1 MHAEGFFFQAFVYLA
16 AAVVAVVVAKR
27 LGLGSVLGYLLA
39 GAAIGPFG
47 LGLVGREGADV
58 MHFAEFGA
66 VMMLFAVGLELEPKL
81 LWQMRTPIL
90 GLGGAQVAATSA
102 AAALACLP
110 LGLRWKEAVAI
121 GLVVSLSS
129 TAIVLQSLEE
139 KGLLRTTAGRS
150 AFAVLLFQDIAVIPM
165 LAVFPLLASR
175 PAAAAGGEG
184 AWVESLPAP
193 LRALVVLSAIAAI
206 VVGGH
211 YAMGPAFRLVAKTR
225 LRELFT
231 AAALL
236 LVIGIALL
244 MQAVGMSPALG
255 AFVAGVVL
263 AGSEFRH
270 ELEGD
275 IEPFKGL
282 LLGLFF
288 LAVGASIDFRL
299 VAARP
304 GATAAAVGALVVG
317 KAALLYGLGRAFR
330 LSASQATLV
339 ALSLAQVGEFAFVL
353 LSFAAQHGVLD
364 GGASATLTAAVAL
377 SMALTPLVLLL
388 GERAILPRLGA
399 PERAEREADPI
410 DHRGAVIIA
419 GFGRFGQIVARY
431 LRAAGVR
438 TTVLEDD
445 SDQVELLRRF
455 GHEVYYGDATRL
467 DLLRAAGA
475 AEARA
480 LVVAIDGAE
489 ERLALVKTA
498 RKHFPRLAIF
508 ARASGRVDAYDLI
521 DAGVTH
527 VYRETFDTA
536 LRAAA
541 DALRALGARA
551 HRAHRLAQNFR
562 RYDEQNLRAMAEER
576 SRRDRQ
582 GFLDFV
588 RAQTDELERLLQNS
602 ARERGLVTSDDAW
615 DDATLRDE
623 IRRGAFVVH
632 SPDEAAPAG
641 GAAAGGGGAAGENGA
656 AARGGEAAAGDGAA
670 ARGGE
675 AAAGDEARG
684 GAGG

>member
-1 MHAEGFFFQAFVYLA
+1 MHAEGFFSQAFVYLS

-47 LGLVGREGADV
+47 LELVGREGADV

-66 VMMLFAVGLELEPKL
+66 VMMLFVVGLELEPKL

-90 GLGGAQVAATSA
+90 GLGGAQVAVTAVA
-102 AAALACLP
+102 AAGAGVA
-110 LGLRWKEAVAI
+110 LGLPWQEAVAI
-121 GLVVSLSS
+121 GLVASLSS

-139 KGLLRTTAGRS
+139 KGLLRSTAGRS

-165 LAVFPLLASR
+165 LALFPLLATR
-175 PAAAAGGEG
+175 PAAAAAGGGG

-193 LRALVVLSAIAAI
+193 LRTLVVLGAIAAL
-206 VVGGH
+206 VAGGH
-211 YAMGPAFRLVAKTR
+211 YAMGPAFRLVARTR

-244 MQAVGMSPALG
+244 MQSVGMSPALG

-288 LAVGASIDFRL
+288 IAVGASIDFRL
-299 VAARP
+299 VGDRP
-304 GATAAAVGALVVG
+304 GAVAATVAALVVG
-317 KAALLYGLGRAFR
+317 KAAVLYGLARAFR
-330 LSASQATLV
+330 LTASQGMLV

-353 LSFAAQHGVLD
+353 LSFATQHGVL
-364 GGASATLTAAVAL
+364 GAATASTLTAAVAL

-388 GERAILPRLGA
+388 GERVLLPRLGT
-399 PERAEREADPI
+399 PERPEREADAI
-410 DHRGAVIIA
+410 DHHGAVIIA

-431 LRAAGVR
+431 LRAGGVR
-438 TTVLEDD
+438 TTVLESD
-445 SDQVELLRRF
+445 SDQVDLLRRF

-467 DLLRAAGA
+467 DLLRVAGA

-480 LVVAIDGAE
+480 IVVAIDGE
-489 ERLALVKTA
+489 GDRLELVKTVK
-498 RKHFPRLAIF
+498 KHFPGLKIF
-508 ARASGRVDAYDLI
+508 ARASGRVDAYDLL
-521 DAGVTH
+521 DAGVTQ

-536 LRAAA
+536 LRVAA
-541 DALRALGARA
+541 DTMRALGARA
-551 HRAHRLAQNFR
+551 HRAHRFAQTFR
-562 RYDEQNLRAMAEER
+562 RYDERNLRAMAAER
-576 SRRDRQ
+576 ARRDRA
-582 GFLDFV
+582 GYMDFA
-588 RAQTDELERLLQNS
+588 RAQGTELERLLQN
-602 ARERGLVTSDDAW
+602 AAGERGLAASDEAW
-615 DDATLRDE
+615 DDETLRDE
-623 IRRGAFVVH
+623 IRRDAFVVH
-632 SPDEAAPAG
+632 SPDAPPPEAEGDASEPAPPPPPP
-641 GAAAGGGGAAGENGA
+641 
-656 AARGGEAAAGDGAA
+656 
-670 ARGGE
+670 
-675 AAAGDEARG
+675 
-684 GAGG
+684 

>member
-1 MHAEGFFFQAFVYLA
+1 MHAEGFFWLAFVYLS

-39 GAAIGPFG
+39 GAAIGPVG

-66 VMMLFAVGLELEPKL
+66 VMMLFVVGLELEPKL
-81 LWQMRTPIL
+81 LWEMRTPIL
-90 GLGGAQVAATSA
+90 GLGGAQVTVTSA
-102 AAALACLP
+102 VAALAGLA
-110 LGLRWKEAVAI
+110 LGLGWREALAV
-121 GLVVSLSS
+121 GLIASLSS

-150 AFAVLLFQDIAVIPM
+150 AFAVLLFQDVAVIPM
-165 LAVFPLLASR
+165 LALFPLLSTR
-175 PAAAAGGEG
+175 PAPAAAAAGGV
-184 AWVESLPAP
+184 AWVETLPAP
-193 LRALVVLSAIAAI
+193 LRALVVLGAIAGLVA
-206 VVGGH
+206 GGH
-211 YAMGPAFRLVAKTR
+211 YAMGPAFRLVARTR

-231 AAALL
+231 AASLL

-288 LAVGASIDFRL
+288 IAVGASIDFHL
-299 VAARP
+299 IAARP
-304 GATAAAVGALVVG
+304 GAIAAIVAALVAG
-317 KAALLYGLGRAFR
+317 KAILLFGLARAFR
-330 LSASQATLV
+330 LSASQGVLV

-353 LSFAAQHGVLD
+353 LSFATQHGVL
-364 GGASATLTAAVAL
+364 GAETSGTLTAAVAL

-399 PERAEREADPI
+399 PERPEREADTVE
-410 DHRGAVIIA
+410 HGRAVIIA

-438 TTVLEDD
+438 TTVLEGD

-467 DLLRAAGA
+467 DLLRVAGA

-480 LVVAIDGAE
+480 LVVAIDGADD
-489 ERLALVKTA
+489 RLALVKTA
-498 RKHFPRLAIF
+498 KKHFPKLQIF
-508 ARASGRVDAYDLI
+508 ARASGRVDAYDLL

-536 LRAAA
+536 LRVAA
-541 DALRALGARA
+541 DTLHALGTRA
-551 HRAHRLAQNFR
+551 HRAHRLAQGFR
-562 RYDEQNLRAMAEER
+562 RYDDQNLRAMAVER
-576 SRRDRQ
+576 SRRDQ
-582 GFLDFV
+582 KGFLAFV
-588 RAQTDELERLLQNS
+588 REQSDELERLMRN
-602 ARERGLVTSDDAW
+602 AGRERGLVASDDGW

-623 IRRGAFVVH
+623 IQRNAFVVH
-632 SPDEAAPAG
+632 SPDAHPAPPPAPAAPPAAPA
-641 GAAAGGGGAAGENGA
+641 A
-656 AARGGEAAAGDGAA
+656 D
-670 ARGGE
+670 
-675 AAAGDEARG
+675 
-684 GAGG
+684 